1 MEASAEILI
10 VGAGPVGL
18 MLAAELRRD
27 GVDVLLIEQ
36 MAQRS
41 FFCKALGV
49 TARTLEIFE
58 DLGLVQQAIDA
69 GVWLTGITVFNDGQ
83 LAQTM
88 EVPATGL
95 PYGALSLA
103 QFETER
109 LLEEGLR
116 RRGGAVAYGWSLTG
130 LVEQT
135 DGVMA
140 QLQSLE
146 GHRQEVRCRWL
157 VGCDGA
163 HSKVRHLLNL
173 NFAGSKFP
181 RHLCWQTLM

>member
-58 DLGLVQQAIDA
+58 DLGLVEQAIDA
-69 GVWLTGITVFNDGQ
+69 GVWLTGITVFNDGK
-83 LAQTM
+83 LAQAM
-88 EVPATGL
+88 EVPTAGL

-109 LLEEGLR
+109 LLEEGLHRRGSGGVRLEPDRTYRADR
-116 RRGGAVAYGWSLTG
+116 RRGGSTSKPRGTPPGTPLLLAGWLRWRS
-130 LVEQT
+130 Q
-135 DGVMA
+135 
-140 QLQSLE
+140 QSPSSPE
-146 GHRQEVRCRWL
+146 FEFRRKQVSPDIY
-157 VGCDGA
+157 VG
-163 HSKVRHLLNL
+163 
-173 NFAGSKFP
+173 
-181 RHLCWQTLM
+181 